1 MPPHP
6 PALQVACGVLA
17 ALCGLTGLLMM
28 SWEYESGIEVAD
40 RLGLLVPHGIAAAAE
55 EGLLQGKVRC
65 RKE

>member
-1 MPPHP
+1 
-6 PALQVACGVLA
+6 
-17 ALCGLTGLLMM
+17 M

-65 RKE
+65 RSEQRSASLGALVRL